1 MKDEFSRFHPIVNII
16 FYIVVLG
23 ITMFQMQ
30 LGLVLISCF
39 SALVY
44 YFCLKKSRGIKYF
57 FVIIGIFLVSSFIN
71 PLFSHKGN
79 TVLFYLF
86 TGNPITL
93 ESVIYGVVSAAIIS
107 GMLIWFSTFN
117 QVMGTERIL
126 AALGKIAPHVSLL
139 ISMILRF
146 IPKYTNHQK
155 KVSTYNKVGK
165 QQSLGEKIKGGGK
178 VFSITTTWALENSI
192 ETADAMKARGF
203 GTGRRT
209 SYSNYKIER
218 RDVAIIFWI
227 IALAAGLLLM
237 LEEGNLYT
245 YYYPFLQYKGSSVAY
260 IIYGLLCLTPTLI
273 YIREEV
279 RWLRL
284 KSKI

>member
-30 LGLVLISCF
+30 FGLVLISLF
-39 SALVY
+39 SAVVY
-44 YFCLKKSRGIKYF
+44 YLCLKKSKGVKYLL
-57 FVIIGIFLVSSFIN
+57 VIIGIFLVSSFIN
-71 PLFSHKGN
+71 PLFSHKGK

-86 TGNPITL
+86 TGNPVTL
-93 ESVIYGVVSAAIIS
+93 ESIIYGVMASAIIC
-107 GMLIWFSTFN
+107 GMLIWLSTFH
-117 QVMGTERIL
+117 QVMGTQRIL
-126 AALGKIAPHVSLL
+126 AVIGKIFPNVSLL

-146 IPKYTNHQK
+146 IPKYTKHQK
-155 KVSTYNKVGK
+155 KVAAYNKVGR
-165 QQSLGEKIKGGGK
+165 QQSLAEKIKDGSK

-209 SYSNYKIER
+209 SYSNYKIEI
-218 RDVAIIFWI
+218 RDIVAIFWI
-227 IALAAGLLLM
+227 IALASGVLLM
-237 LEEGNLYT
+237 LGKDNLYT
-245 YYYPFLQYKGSSVAY
+245 YYYPFLDYKGSSATY
-260 IIYGLLCLTPTLI
+260 ILYGLLCLTPTII

-279 RWLRL
+279 RWFRL